1 MFDSVLA
8 FNRYR
13 LEVVRSWPASEVK
26 DRLLAAIEFTLRKSE
41 RPGQPPRP
49 ESKDLVAE
57 ARDDGTSGF

>member
-26 DRLLAAIEFTLRKSE
+26 DKLLVAIEFSLRKSE

-49 ESKDLVAE
+49 ESEDLIAG
-57 ARDDGTSGF
+57 ARDDGRSGF

>member
-26 DRLLAAIEFTLRKSE
+26 DRLLAAIEFSLRKGE
-41 RPGQPPRP
+41 RPGEAPRP
-49 ESKDLVAE
+49 EGEDLITG
-57 ARDDGTSGF
+57 ARDDWRSGF